1 MDASPDTAQ
10 AISTQTISQNNQAG
24 FRKAVERILNGQIE
38 LARMAVQPVIQV
50 GIFLDHPRR
59 GKTFKQILENLAG
72 DHNNRLLECVF
83 GHINWLDYP
92 GVLKDFEFQRHAM
105 YFS

>member
-1 MDASPDTAQ
+1 MTV
-10 AISTQTISQNNQAG
+10 QT
-24 FRKAVERILNGQIE
+24 
-38 LARMAVQPVIQV
+38 VIQV
-50 GIFLDHPRR
+50 SIILDHPWR
-59 GKTFKQILENLAG
+59 GIAFKQILEHLAG